1 MSVSVHISLRSG
13 PLA

>member
-1 MSVSVHISLRSG
+1 MSVSVHISLRSN